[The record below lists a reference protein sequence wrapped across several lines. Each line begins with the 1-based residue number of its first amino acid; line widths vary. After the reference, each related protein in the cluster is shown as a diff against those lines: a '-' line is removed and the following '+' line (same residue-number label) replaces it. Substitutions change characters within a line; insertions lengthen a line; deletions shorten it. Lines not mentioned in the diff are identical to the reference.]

1 MVLALKL
8 HRRLLQDGRP
18 RELKPASAETW
29 FIQTDACYDVD
40 VKGVTSGIG
49 AVLFSPAGKPVR
61 YLTFHRLSD
70 EMVTTLNPFGKQTA
84 NFECEF
90 FALFCAFLLWGD
102 QVTDAVV
109 IYTDNNI
116 CSRFPHFLRL

>member
-1 MVLALKL
+1 M
-8 HRRLLQDGRP
+8 
-18 RELKPASAETW
+18 
-29 FIQTDACYDVD
+29 
-40 VKGVTSGIG
+40 KGVTSGIG
-49 AVLFSPAGKPVR
+49 QCSSVLLLNLCVTNFS
-61 YLTFHRLSD
+61 HRLSD

-109 IYTDNNI
+109 IYTDNNGARDSLI
-116 CSRFPHFLRL
+116 SCVFRNVIARKVLIATMALECTKS